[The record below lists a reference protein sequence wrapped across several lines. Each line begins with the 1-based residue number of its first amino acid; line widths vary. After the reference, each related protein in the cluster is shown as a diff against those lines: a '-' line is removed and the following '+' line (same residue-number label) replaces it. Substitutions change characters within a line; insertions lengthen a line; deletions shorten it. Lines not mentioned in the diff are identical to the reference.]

1 MTERD
6 VHFGFRLMG
15 KEVVVSRNP
24 FFISFLCCGS
34 EAVKCTMIKILLNR
48 LKHISIIAVL
58 ESILHSIESVYCFIS
73 ALLFEKLTATGSPP
87 LVRFLIVRISN

>member
-34 EAVKCTMIKILLNR
+34 EAVKCTVIEILLNR
-48 LKHISIIAVL
+48 SKRVSKGRVR
-58 ESILHSIESVYCFIS
+58 SCVSSPFS
-73 ALLFEKLTATGSPP
+73 DALQF
-87 LVRFLIVRISN
+87 

>member
-34 EAVKCTMIKILLNR
+34 EAVKYTVIEILLNC
-48 LKHISIIAVL
+48 LKRTSKVAVL
-58 ESILHSIESVYCFIS
+58 ESVLNSIDSLYYFIS
-73 ALLFEKLTATGSPP
+73 ALLFAKLTAISIFVS
-87 LVRFLIVRISN
+87 LSIVTEM

>member
-1 MTERD
+1 
-6 VHFGFRLMG
+6 MG

-48 LKHISIIAVL
+48 SKHTSIVAVL
-58 ESILHSIESVYCFIS
+58 ESILDSIESNYCFIS
-73 ALLFEKLTATGSPP
+73 ALLFAKLTAISIFVS
-87 LVRFLIVRISN
+87 LSIVTEM

>member
-34 EAVKCTMIKILLNR
+34 EAVKCTVIEILLNR
-48 LKHISIIAVL
+48 SKHVS
-58 ESILHSIESVYCFIS
+58 
-73 ALLFEKLTATGSPP
+73 KGK
-87 LVRFLIVRISN
+87 

>member
-48 LKHISIIAVL
+48 SNNVAAVL
-58 ESILHSIESVYCFIS
+58 E
-73 ALLFEKLTATGSPP
+73 P
-87 LVRFLIVRISN
+87 LVEKKERFFSL